1 MRDVAISMKGVSK
14 RYDSYG
20 SAADILKDWILGGR
34 RCHEFWA
41 LRDIDLEVARNE
53 VVGIMGHNGAGKS
66 TLLKLIAG
74 TLARTTGTMQ
84 INGRVSAI
92 LELGTGFHP
101 DYTGR
106 QNIYFGGLCLGMS
119 REEVRRKE
127 ASIIEF
133 SELEEFIDQPF
144 RTYSSGMQ
152 ARLTFS
158 TAVAIDPDIL
168 IVDEALAVGDAR
180 FQKKCADRMRSL
192 AGGGR
197 TVLLVSHNHVA
208 IMSMCSRAI
217 LLHKG
222 RKVEDGDPRSV
233 FNAYQRFYFGPGTET
248 AGAAAPLHA
257 EMTSHDMG
265 GAEGETRFGTGKVR
279 ITEIQLT
286 DFAGRPVT
294 VLEPGNRYRF
304 RMTAIAHEPVSEVI
318 AGFLL
323 RDPRGLDI
331 FGTDS
336 LHLPGHEPPAMAP
349 GDRYEFVLDF
359 ENWLGPGEYLL
370 SCGLAGIDEKKHDF
384 RWDTMTIACAQDPS
398 IYTICKANLRP
409 TMQVHVQRAT
419 LTPSATS

>member
-1 MRDVAISMKGVSK
+1 VSK
-14 RYDSYG
+14 RYESYN
-20 SAADILKDWILGGR
+20 SAGDILKDWILGGR
-34 RCHEFWA
+34 RCWEFWA
-41 LRDIDLEVARNE
+41 LRDIDLEVARGE
-53 VVGIMGHNGAGKS
+53 VLGIMGHNGAGKS

-74 TLARTTGTMQ
+74 TLARSSGDLD
-84 INGRVSAI
+84 ISGRVSAI

-119 REEVRRKE
+119 RDEVRRKE
-127 ASIIEF
+127 ASIIAF

-180 FQKKCADRMRSL
+180 FQKKCADRMREL

-197 TVLLVSHNHVA
+197 TVLVVSHNHVA
-208 IMSMCSRAI
+208 IVSMCSRAI

-222 RKVEDGDPRSV
+222 RKVEEGDPRSV
-233 FNAYQRFYFGPGTET
+233 FNAYQRFYHGPE
-248 AGAAAPLHA
+248 AGKGISAAEAAADMNP
-257 EMTSHDMG
+257 EDMG
-265 GAEGETRFGTGKVR
+265 GAAGESRFGTGKVR
-279 ITEIQLT
+279 ITRIEVL
-286 DFAGRPVT
+286 DAAGHPT
-294 VLEPGNRYRF
+294 SLLLPGERYRF
-304 RMTAIAHEPVSEVI
+304 RMLATARETVTDLV

-331 FGTDS
+331 FGTDT
-336 LHLPGHEPPAMAP
+336 LHIPGHAPPTLAP
-349 GDRYEFVLDF
+349 GEQYEFQLDF
-359 ENWLGPGEYLL
+359 ENWLGPGDYLL
-370 SCGLAGIDEKKHDF
+370 SCGFASVDEMKHDF
-384 RWDTMTIACAQDPS
+384 RWDTMTITSAQDPS

-409 TMQVHVQRAT
+409 AMVVNILA
-419 LTPSATS
+419 PSPPESANA

>member
-1 MRDVAISMKGVSK
+1 MSAEVAVRLRGVSK
-14 RYDSYG
+14 RYELYG
-20 SAADILKDWILGGR
+20 SALDVLKDWIVGGR
-34 RCHEFWA
+34 RFREFWA
-41 LRDIDLEVARNE
+41 LRDIDLDVRRGE

-74 TLARTTGTMQ
+74 TLARTSGELE
-84 INGRVSAI
+84 IDGRISAI

-101 DYTGR
+101 DYSGR
-106 QNIYFGGLCLGMS
+106 ENIRLGGLCLGMS
-119 REEVRRKE
+119 RDEIRRKE
-127 ASIIEF
+127 ASIIAF

-180 FQKKCADRMRSL
+180 FQKKCADRMRDL

-208 IMSMCSRAI
+208 IVSMCSRAV

-222 RKVEDGDPRSV
+222 TKVCEGDPRSV
-233 FNAYQRFYFGPGTET
+233 VNEYQRTYYGPE
-248 AGAAAPLHA
+248 AAVGAVFTPKSD
-257 EMTSHDMG
+257 MSRDDMG
-265 GAEGETRFGTGKVR
+265 GAPGEMRFGSGKIQ
-279 ITEIQLT
+279 ITEIRLLDREQKPAALL
-286 DFAGRPVT
+286 V
-294 VLEPGNRYRF
+294 PGERYHF
-304 RMTAIAHEPVSEVI
+304 HLSAVAHEAADAVV

-323 RDPRGLDI
+323 RDPRGLDV

-336 LHLPGHEPPAMAP
+336 RLIAGHEPPDLAP
-349 GDRYEFVLDF
+349 GDRIEVQLDF

-370 SCGLAGIDEKKHDF
+370 SCGLAGPGEMKYDF
-384 RWDTMTIACAQDPS
+384 RWDTMAVTVAADPS
-398 IYTICKANLRP
+398 IYSISKANLRP
-409 TMQVHVQRAT
+409 SMQVHTVPAGEHARPGA
-419 LTPSATS
+419 